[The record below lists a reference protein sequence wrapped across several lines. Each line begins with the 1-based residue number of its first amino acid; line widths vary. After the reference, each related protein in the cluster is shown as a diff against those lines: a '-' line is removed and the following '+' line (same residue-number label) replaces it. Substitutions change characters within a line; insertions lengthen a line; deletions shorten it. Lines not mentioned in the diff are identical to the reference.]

1 MQPRSQCALWF
12 LSGLA
17 LVFVGCSGGGQTGAA
32 GRGGSGSVGAG
43 GHAGAAGAAGSTGTA
58 GSGAGASGAAG
69 GASGDSGGVGGSGG
83 AGTGASGASG
93 GLTDAAADAT
103 SMDATND
110 ATPVPQCLAADQ
122 PCADDGGVM
131 CCEAYVCRLGKC
143 CTPTGILSNCIRG
156 SDCCSGSCILNQ
168 CTCVPRGYTCT
179 GPGQCCSGFSCE
191 NGTCI
196 CPPDIRGCT

>member
-1 MQPRSQCALWF
+1 MRLTCAFGL

-17 LVFVGCSGGGQTGAA
+17 LVFAGCGGGDQTGAA
-32 GRGGSGSVGAG
+32 GHGGSSSVGVG
-43 GHAGAAGAAGSTGTA
+43 GHGGAAGAPGSAGTA
-58 GSGAGASGAAG
+58 GGGAGASGAAG
-69 GASGDSGGVGGSGG
+69 GASGAGVGGAGG
-83 AGTGASGASG
+83 ASTGASGASG
-93 GLTDAAADAT
+93 GLTDAAADAA
-103 SMDATND
+103 SMDAAND
-110 ATPVPQCLAADQ
+110 GTSAPQCLAANE
-122 PCADDGGVM
+122 PCGADGGVM

-143 CTPTGILSNCIRG
+143 CTPTGIWSNCISG

-168 CTCVPRGYTCT
+168 CTCVPRGYSCT

>member
-1 MQPRSQCALWF
+1 MQPRSKCALWV

-168 CTCVPRGYTCT
+168 CTCVPRGYSCT

>member
-1 MQPRSQCALWF
+1 MQPRSQCALWV

-143 CTPTGILSNCIRG
+143 CTPTGILSNCIRNT
-156 SDCCSGSCILNQ
+156 DCCSGSCVLNQ
-168 CTCVPRGYTCT
+168 CTCVPRGYSCT

>member
-168 CTCVPRGYTCT
+168 CTCVPRGYSCT

>member
-1 MQPRSQCALWF
+1 VQPRSKCALWF

-168 CTCVPRGYTCT
+168 CTCVPRGYSCT

>member
-1 MQPRSQCALWF
+1 VQPRSQCALWF

-168 CTCVPRGYTCT
+168 CTCVPRGYSCT

>member
-1 MQPRSQCALWF
+1 VQPRRKCALWV

-17 LVFVGCSGGGQTGAA
+17 LVFVGCSGGGQTGVA

-43 GHAGAAGAAGSTGTA
+43 GHAGAAGAAGSMGAA
-58 GSGAGASGAAG
+58 GGGAGASGAAG
-69 GASGDSGGVGGSGG
+69 SASGDGG
-83 AGTGASGASG
+83 AGAGGASGASG

-110 ATPVPQCLAADQ
+110 GGPAPQCLAADQ
-122 PCADDGGVM
+122 PCGADGGVM

-168 CTCVPRGYTCT
+168 CTCAPRGSSCT

>member
-1 MQPRSQCALWF
+1 

-168 CTCVPRGYTCT
+168 CTCVPRGYSCT

>member
-1 MQPRSQCALWF
+1 MQPRSKCALWF

-168 CTCVPRGYTCT
+168 CTCVPRGYSCT